1 MPTPE
6 YPIQSSTKKNKLCMK
21 LCYVS
26 VTLEYLLKMERKM
39 LFYTV
44 HQTISEVCVF
54 SFIYPKAK
62 LKSAPHIDHKIRES
76 GPLMF
81 EMYMFRRHLVWTS
94 QPVQFILDVR
104 EKHQPCSCFCFLHA
118 ALNLK
123 LKWHYF
129 YIVLLWEDSMTRF
142 WSIKD
147 QHEFLKT
154 PMQLLVCE
162 YVGCNTDLILPS
174 HLLRY
179 KFAGHYHSWLIIFQL
194 CFKRGKFLKL
204 HVNLTH

>member
-1 MPTPE
+1 MIVCSGVIFVVRMPLDTLKDTYKRKAWINLKSTQNIHA
-6 YPIQSSTKKNKLCMK
+6 YPRISYTVVYKTNKLCMK

-54 SFIYPKAK
+54 SFIYPKAE

-94 QPVQFILDVR
+94 QPVQFILAVR

-142 WSIKD
+142 WSIND

-154 PMQLLVCE
+154 PMQLSCLWIC
-162 YVGCNTDLILPS
+162 
-174 HLLRY
+174 
-179 KFAGHYHSWLIIFQL
+179 WL
-194 CFKRGKFLKL
+194 
-204 HVNLTH
+204 